1 MRIKPF
7 NGLVPSP
14 SKTELVASVPYDVV
28 NTEEARALAQGNS
41 DSLLNVSRAEINF
54 EDGFDPYS
62 SKVYEKAKFNF
73 NRLVNDGVL
82 IREEEPCIYIYRQ
95 DMNGH
100 VQTGIVAVSHV
111 DDYNNNYIRKHE
123 KTRPVKED
131 DRTHLASTLRA
142 HLGPVFLTYRNDH
155 EINSS
160 VKNFIEANPV
170 NVDFIASDGVR
181 HTTWKVSGGGE
192 FPRLFEKIPLAY
204 VADGH
209 HRSAS
214 AARVSTEFKERHES
228 INDDE
233 DYNWFLTVFF
243 PDNELNVLP
252 YNRVVKDL
260 NGLDEID
267 FLNAVKKV
275 ADLSES
281 DSSVPISS
289 GNTKM
294 YFSGKWYNLKWDNMI
309 DDPVN
314 SLDVSI
320 LQENLLSPILGIND
334 PRTDS
339 RIDFIGG
346 IRGNAEIERI
356 VNDGAAVV
364 GFSMYPVEVSQLM
377 SIADNDQIMPPK
389 STWFEPKL
397 RSGLFIHTF

>member
-1 MRIKPF
+1 M
-7 NGLVPSP
+7 
-14 SKTELVASVPYDVV
+14 
-28 NTEEARALAQGNS
+28 
-41 DSLLNVSRAEINF
+41 
-54 EDGFDPYS
+54 
-62 SKVYEKAKFNF
+62 
-73 NRLVNDGVL
+73 
-82 IREEEPCIYIYRQ
+82 
-95 DMNGH
+95 
-100 VQTGIVAVSHV
+100 
-111 DDYNNNYIRKHE
+111 
-123 KTRPVKED
+123 
-131 DRTHLASTLRA
+131 
-142 HLGPVFLTYRNDH
+142 
-155 EINSS
+155 
-160 VKNFIEANPV
+160 
-170 NVDFIASDGVR
+170 
-181 HTTWKVSGGGE
+181 
-192 FPRLFEKIPLAY
+192 FEKIPLAY

-294 YFSGKWYNLKWDNMI
+294 YFSGKWYNLKWDIMI